1 MPFLRA
7 ALLANKKPETVRK
20 KPKMTIRSFE
30 ELGIALAVKAWI
42 NADDRAT
49 QREAALLGL

>member
-7 ALLANKKPETVRK
+7 ALLANKKPETVHK